1 MSDSRMGHGH
11 GHRKPWSEWSS
22 GAKALLIAGVVVG
35 VPCLLALF
43 GAITMWLWNA
53 LMPGIFKLPEIGFW
67 QAVGIIVLTQILF
80 KGGPAH
86 RAARSHWKKR
96 QVWQHLREDEAEKA

>member
-1 MSDSRMGHGH
+1 
-11 GHRKPWSEWSS
+11 
-22 GAKALLIAGVVVG
+22 
-35 VPCLLALF
+35 
-43 GAITMWLWNA
+43 
-53 LMPGIFKLPEIGFW
+53 MPGIFKLPEIGFW

-96 QVWQHLREDEAEKA
+96 QVWQHMREDEAEKA